1 MKPEQQWTTLGRHR
15 YRVVDQRI
23 NLQTRGEFTP
33 DDANGLMDLLESLR
47 PNSPRLVLL
56 FDTSGG
62 LSAPAA
68 TRRIFVDRS
77 NQAPRPG
84 IPTAVVGA
92 GLVIRTLFQLTL
104 NAARFVTGHDLQI
117 QFFSH
122 EEDARSWL
130 DGIQNALAQAAS

>member
-1 MKPEQQWTTLGRHR
+1 MKPEQQWIALGRHR
-15 YRVVDQRI
+15 YRVIDQRI
-23 NLQTRGEFTP
+23 TLQSRGEFTP

-47 PNSPRLVLL
+47 PQSPRLVLL

-68 TRRIFVDRS
+68 TRRIFVERS
-77 NQAPRPG
+77 NQRARPG

-92 GLVIRTLFQLTL
+92 GLVIRTLFRLTL

-117 QFFSH
+117 QFFSD
-122 EEDARSWL
+122 EEDARTWL
-130 DGIQNALAQAAS
+130 EGVQNALAPTSS

>member
-1 MKPEQQWTTLGRHR
+1 
-15 YRVVDQRI
+15 
-23 NLQTRGEFTP
+23 
-33 DDANGLMDLLESLR
+33 MDLLESLR
-47 PNSPRLVLL
+47 PQSPRLVLL

-68 TRRIFVDRS
+68 TRRIFVERTS
-77 NQAPRPG
+77 QRVRPG

-117 QFFSH
+117 QFFSD
-122 EEDARSWL
+122 EEDARRWL
-130 DGIQNALAQAAS
+130 DGVQSALAPTSS